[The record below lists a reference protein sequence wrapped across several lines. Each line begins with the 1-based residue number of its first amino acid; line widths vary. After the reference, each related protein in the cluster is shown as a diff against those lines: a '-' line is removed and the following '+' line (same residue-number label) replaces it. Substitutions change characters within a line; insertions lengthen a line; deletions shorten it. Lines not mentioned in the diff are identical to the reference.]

1 MLKGDTEEQEEEEEE
16 GEEDVEEEEAG
27 QLLEKMQPLPMRN
40 FPSQASLGLL
50 QLSTEVMHVV
60 C

>member
-1 MLKGDTEEQEEEEEE
+1 MLKGETEEQEEEEE
-16 GEEDVEEEEAG
+16 GEEDVEEEEEAG